1 MHSSRPSCLPVPA
14 LLLAALGTMLLAA
27 AAPLRADEL
36 SLHGGVGSSLAVPER
51 ASAAGSP
58 PPRSLLDTRAV
69 QPAPE
74 LAAFGGARLAPG
86 LVLEDARTSFVA
98 VVPPGDTLVG
108 YSAERA
114 ALWSISSVGSVPLDS
129 SVSLLARFGLHN
141 LEGQNQFASPAQVDE
156 LGRVYGL
163 GLQFAP
169 SECVDLRAE
178 VQRRTRVGSDGSSDA
193 SAMLF
198 TAQVRF

>member
-1 MHSSRPSCLPVPA
+1 MHSFRPSCFPAPA
-14 LLLAALGTMLLAA
+14 LLLAALGTTLLAA
-27 AAPLRADEL
+27 AGPLRADEL
-36 SLHGGVGSSLAVPER
+36 SLHGGVVSSLAVPER

-58 PPRSLLDTRAV
+58 PPRTLLDTRAV
-69 QPAPE
+69 QTAPE

-86 LVLEDARTSFVA
+86 LVLEDARTSFVTP
-98 VVPPGDTLVG
+98 VPPGDTLVG

-141 LEGQNQFASPAQVDE
+141 LEGQKQFSSPAQVDE
-156 LGRVYGL
+156 LGQVYGL

-169 SECVDLRAE
+169 SERVDLRAE

>member
-1 MHSSRPSCLPVPA
+1 
-14 LLLAALGTMLLAA
+14 
-27 AAPLRADEL
+27 
-36 SLHGGVGSSLAVPER
+36 
-51 ASAAGSP
+51 
-58 PPRSLLDTRAV
+58 
-69 QPAPE
+69 
-74 LAAFGGARLAPG
+74 
-86 LVLEDARTSFVA
+86 
-98 VVPPGDTLVG
+98 VG

-141 LEGQNQFASPAQVDE
+141 LEGQKQFSSPAQVDE

-169 SECVDLRAE
+169 SERVDLRAE
-178 VQRRTRVGSDGSSDA
+178 VQRRTRVGSDGSSDD

-198 TAQVRF
+198 SAQVRF